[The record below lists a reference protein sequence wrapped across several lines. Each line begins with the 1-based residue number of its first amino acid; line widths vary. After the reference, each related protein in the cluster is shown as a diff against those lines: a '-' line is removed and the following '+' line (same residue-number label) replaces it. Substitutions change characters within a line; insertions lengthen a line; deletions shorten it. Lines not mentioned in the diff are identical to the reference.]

1 MEEIESQFKETFSHW
16 NISLPPEA
24 IASRRRGKIV
34 KSGWVIWYLFGSDE
48 RGEYLD
54 YYASHRLTTDRHV
67 RVYVNGNEERL
78 PTIQSMRMVS
88 HDPEEDARLEADYFA
103 RNQKAARMLEEKGFG
118 MAGDEPTITQVNR
131 YLHTEKTD
139 E

>member
-1 MEEIESQFKETFSHW
+1 VEEIESQFKETFSHW
-16 NISLPPEA
+16 NISLPPEV

-103 RNQKAARMLEEKGFG
+103 RNQKVARMLEEKGFG
-118 MAGDEPTITQVNR
+118 MAGDEPTLTQVNR